1 MIHSLQ
7 NTLFITKT
15 IYPAIELIIIAA
27 IRKSFCGM
35 QRGTRCKMKIVDKA
49 MHGLTCE
56 QHSRSLRP
64 FHYNY
69 YISIFPLLLDFHHY
83 TCSYKKEK

>member
-1 MIHSLQ
+1 MIQGLQ
-7 NTLFITKT
+7 NTLFLTKT
-15 IYPAIELIIIAA
+15 IYPSFELIIIAA

-56 QHSRSLRP
+56 QHTRSLRP

-69 YISIFPLLLDFHHY
+69 YISIFPLLDFHHY
-83 TCSYKKEK
+83 AYSYKKEK

>member
-35 QRGTRCKMKIVDKA
+35 QRGNKMQN
-49 MHGLTCE
+49 E
-56 QHSRSLRP
+56 NRR
-64 FHYNY
+64 
-69 YISIFPLLLDFHHY
+69 
-83 TCSYKKEK
+83 